1 MLTPEIIENLPKT
14 ELHCHLDGSLSM
26 DLIRQLARSEQIE
39 IPQEDD
45 VLKGKIHASKE
56 VNSLADYLLCF
67 DFVLPFLQ
75 TAENLSLAA
84 YDLARQAKLDRVK
97 YMEVRFAPRLHTKK
111 GLSLKQ
117 VVEAVCLGFERAE
130 ADFDIKMGGIICGL
144 RHEREADLI
153 SLLDLFTRRGLS
165 SKYINGFDLAGD
177 EKNFPPSMFT
187 NLLRRIREAGIN
199 LTLHAGECG
208 CGQNVLESIELG
220 AKRIGHGVAIGSFP
234 QEFARLKD
242 QGIVFEMAPTSNFQ
256 TRAIDSLENYPFK
269 DLYDAGVLV
278 TINTDNR
285 TVSDTDLNQEY
296 QKIADWYDF
305 EPKDFLRV
313 NLNALEGAFI
323 SEEDKKCLKDEF
335 IKDYQAFL

>member
-1 MLTPEIIENLPKT
+1 MLTSDIIENLPKT

-26 DLIRQLARSEQIE
+26 DLIRELAQKSQLE
-39 IPQEDD
+39 IPQNDD
-45 VLKGKIHASKE
+45 VLRTKIHASEQVK
-56 VNSLADYLLCF
+56 SLADYLLCF
-67 DFVLPFLQ
+67 DFVLPLLQ
-75 TAENLSLAA
+75 TAENLSLAS
-84 YDLARQAKLDRVK
+84 YDLARQANLDKVK
-97 YMEVRFAPRLHTKK
+97 YMEIRFAPRLHTRE

-144 RHEREADLI
+144 RHESPEDLLD
-153 SLLDLFTRRGLS
+153 LLDLFTQKGLS

-177 EKNFPPSMFT
+177 EKNFPPGLFT
-187 NLLRRIREAGIN
+187 DLLAKIKKQEIN

-220 AKRIGHGVAIGSFP
+220 ATRIGHGVAIGELP
-234 QEFARLKD
+234 QEFSNLAK

-269 DLYDAGVLV
+269 KLYEAGVLV

-285 TVSDTDLNQEY
+285 TVSNTNLNKEY

-305 EPKDFLRV
+305 EPKDFLKV

-323 SEEDKKCLKDEF
+323 NQEEKDQLREEF
-335 IKDYQAFL
+335 ISSYQDFL